1 MKCVKLKFTQ
11 QPNLMK
17 HAFHC
22 FCWWLYGITMVIFTN
37 SKIGMVVILLIEGL
51 VGYLW
56 SWWVCKCANMLCMS
70 WWQRKIIAFGWRL
83 PWCTLSAQWC
93 TLSAAMIRK
102 QSSGCFEDSGNAVC
116 NKNLI
121 QICGSGCKGG
131 DWFVDRDKKCEEE
144 QGGFAT
150 LWAGKQSWES
160 GATLLLQATSVDPHC
175 ALLQASMY
183 SN

>member
-1 MKCVKLKFTQ
+1 MAVLK
-11 QPNLMK
+11 
-17 HAFHC
+17 
-22 FCWWLYGITMVIFTN
+22 
-37 SKIGMVVILLIEGL
+37 
-51 VGYLW
+51 
-56 SWWVCKCANMLCMS
+56 
-70 WWQRKIIAFGWRL
+70 
-83 PWCTLSAQWC
+83 
-93 TLSAAMIRK
+93 
-102 QSSGCFEDSGNAVC
+102 SGNAVC